1 MARADLVPPPDPI
14 LNFDAS
20 APGQA
25 PIGVAKGI
33 FSEPD
38 WKQSEAVRTRMEA
51 ASAAYAAGKAPQSEK
66 LLRDATQEFPN
77 EPSIYVSL
85 ARFYYAQ
92 RRYRDADEALHAALK
107 LRASARLYMDLG
119 TLYAEGLN
127 RPVEAVDYFYKA
139 VGQDP
144 NLPGAHYALGQLLS
158 KMDQPE
164 QARKEF
170 TEAARLDPKNAL
182 SWLGLARIEVRA
194 KQTARAFDA
203 YAKAIALAPN
213 NGGLFVEIGDLHAAL
228 GQTKE
233 ALKDYTLA
241 TQKSPTEAG
250 VWTKFGMFYQTQGNL
265 SEADH
270 AYEKA
275 LKLDPRSAVAL
286 NNRAAMATDAGG
298 DLKEPLAWARQAV
311 DLSPQNPYFL
321 DTLGVILHRAGK
333 LAEAKAVL
341 DRAVRSEIEY
351 PSAQYHLALVNQQ
364 LGQAKEAKR
373 LLQEALAS
381 KTAFPE
387 RKSAEKTLAQLSAG
401 GAGS

>member
-1 MARADLVPPPDPI
+1 MEGSSL
-14 LNFDAS
+14 
-20 APGQA
+20 
-25 PIGVAKGI
+25 K
-33 FSEPD
+33 SE
-38 WKQSEAVRTRMEA
+38 
-51 ASAAYAAGKAPQSEK
+51 
-66 LLRDATQEFPN
+66 
-77 EPSIYVSL
+77 I
-85 ARFYYAQ
+85 
-92 RRYRDADEALHAALK
+92 
-107 LRASARLYMDLG
+107 
-119 TLYAEGLN
+119 
-127 RPVEAVDYFYKA
+127 
-139 VGQDP
+139 
-144 NLPGAHYALGQLLS
+144 
-158 KMDQPE
+158 
-164 QARKEF
+164 
-170 TEAARLDPKNAL
+170 
-182 SWLGLARIEVRA
+182 
-194 KQTARAFDA
+194 
-203 YAKAIALAPN
+203 
-213 NGGLFVEIGDLHAAL
+213 LHAAL

-241 TQKSPTEAG
+241 TQNHRPRQGLDE
-250 VWTKFGMFYQTQGNL
+250 VWNVLSDSRNL

>member
-1 MARADLVPPPDPI
+1 
-14 LNFDAS
+14 
-20 APGQA
+20 
-25 PIGVAKGI
+25 
-33 FSEPD
+33 
-38 WKQSEAVRTRMEA
+38 MEA

-194 KQTARAFDA
+194 KLSGAEALIEHLQLMI
-203 YAKAIALAPN
+203 AKMKRELFGPRSERSQRLIDQLELQLEELAAAALAKVKTRTGRLWTYVRDDRPFWRRRPA
-213 NGGLFVEIGDLHAAL
+213 GRGVLL
-228 GQTKE
+228 
-233 ALKDYTLA
+233 LA
-241 TQKSPTEAG
+241 
-250 VWTKFGMFYQTQGNL
+250 
-265 SEADH
+265 
-270 AYEKA
+270 
-275 LKLDPRSAVAL
+275 RSRRRAS
-286 NNRAAMATDAGG
+286 RAASRRIFRDSLGRRLCVATSRADLISPKCHTRAASDRRGYKRDSESTGSNRRNSGRRRGITVGHRIKYTGEDDA
-298 DLKEPLAWARQAV
+298 
-311 DLSPQNPYFL
+311 
-321 DTLGVILHRAGK
+321 
-333 LAEAKAVL
+333 
-341 DRAVRSEIEY
+341 
-351 PSAQYHLALVNQQ
+351 
-364 LGQAKEAKR
+364 
-373 LLQEALAS
+373 
-381 KTAFPE
+381 AFN
-387 RKSAEKTLAQLSAG
+387 RR
-401 GAGS
+401 